1 MPDNTVSNTP
11 DAEYILVS
19 KDNLLYFWLKLT
31 LLFADKVDVETG
43 KGLSTNDF
51 TDALRDKLVGL
62 TEFSGDYADL
72 TSKPSIGGVTLAG
85 AKTLAELGIQ
95 PAGSY
100 VTQNDIDSAIAAL
113 VNSAPA
119 ALDTLKELSDAL
131 GGDAN
136 FATTVATQIG
146 DKLDA
151 SDIRELTNAEIDAI
165 LATTPPSAS

>member
-31 LLFADKVDVETG
+31 LLFADKVDKEAG
-43 KGLSTNDF
+43 KGLSTEDF
-51 TDALRDKLVGL
+51 TTALKEKLVGL

-72 TSKPSIGGVTLAG
+72 TSKPSIAGVELVG

-95 PAGSY
+95 PAGTY
-100 VTQNDIDSAIAAL
+100 PTTAEVQTMIAAV

-119 ALDTLKELSDAL
+119 ALDTLQELATAL
-131 GGDAN
+131 GNDPN
-136 FATTVATQIG
+136 FATTITTALG
-146 DKLDA
+146 NKLDSSA
-151 SDIRELTNAEIDAI
+151 IRELTNAEIDTI
-165 LATTPPSAS
+165 LATTSSNA